1 MTEYSKC
8 HSILNDDGPDKAKVL
23 SNTERD
29 LIQSKLP
36 ENYRLIS
43 EILHRLTGLNSELR
57 SILDRRPVPATGL
70 VVVESKTTK
79 KKKTRE
85 SFLPENLMK
94 RLVVRTS
101 WLHLRSDDLLTSTNP

>member
-1 MTEYSKC
+1 MTEYLNC
-8 HSILNDDGPDKAKVL
+8 PSILNNDGPDKAKVL
-23 SNTERD
+23 SNTEQD
-29 LIQSKLP
+29 LIQSKLH

-43 EILHRLTGLNSELR
+43 EILHRFTGLNSELL
-57 SILDRRPVPATGL
+57 SILDRRPVTATGL

-79 KKKTRE
+79 TRKTRE

-101 WLHLRSDDLLTSTNP
+101 GLRLRSDDLLTSTNP

>member
-1 MTEYSKC
+1 M
-8 HSILNDDGPDKAKVL
+8 NDDESDKAKVL

-43 EILHRLTGLNSELR
+43 EILYRSSGLNSELL
-57 SILDRRPVPATGL
+57 SMLDRRPVPATGL

-79 KKKTRE
+79 TRKTRE
-85 SFLPENLMK
+85 YFLPENLMK
-94 RLVVRTS
+94 HLVVRTS
-101 WLHLRSDDLLTSTNP
+101 GLHLRSDDLLTSTNP

>member
-1 MTEYSKC
+1 MTEYLNC

-43 EILHRLTGLNSELR
+43 KILHRSIGLNSELL
-57 SILDRRPVPATGL
+57 SILDWRQVPATGL

-79 KKKTRE
+79 TRKTRE

-94 RLVVRTS
+94 RLVVRIS
-101 WLHLRSDDLLTSTNP
+101 GLHLRSDDLLTSTNP